1 MQPARIK
8 LHAKEHTKRKPQ
20 KTISPHGP
28 ESPAREDRLER
39 TEGGG
44 FARMCEGHQT
54 HGRRQTEERSRHC
67 SSLEAVVVWT
77 SLGGS
82 LFSDWTQP
90 ITGEPIP
97 RSSSTSLGGSLF
109 SDRTHPFTGEPIP
122 RSSTSFT
129 STRAAQTRACMPLS
143 PPCRARASLSRCLD
157 CYLLSFGPV
166 GVFWPLCVLACFAC
180 VHISTFAA
188 LFLRMLCMN
197 DTCTI
202 YNRFCLICLTHLVS
216 SKPCCSASSTE
227 ASSSSGWTSIEVIQ
241 TVWLLV
247 YIPHF
252 DSGVKILDHGRL
264 SKRNF

>member
-8 LHAKEHTKRKPQ
+8 LHAKEHTNNPVQRPNFRGQGTKKRKPQ

-82 LFSDWTQP
+82 LFSDW
-90 ITGEPIP
+90 
-97 RSSSTSLGGSLF
+97 
-109 SDRTHPFTGEPIP
+109 THPFTGEPIP

>member
-1 MQPARIK
+1 MAPAT
-8 LHAKEHTKRKPQ
+8 ASADEPQ
-20 KTISPHGP
+20 AWCP
-28 ESPAREDRLER
+28 
-39 TEGGG
+39 
-44 FARMCEGHQT
+44 
-54 HGRRQTEERSRHC
+54 RSWQHPTNVSARHC
-67 SSLEAVVVWT
+67 QHGVRRSGAPPRTPPCYAIFCDVSLCNAA
-77 SLGGS
+77 
-82 LFSDWTQP
+82 
-90 ITGEPIP
+90 GEPIP
-97 RSSSTSLGGSLF
+97 RSSATSLGGSLF

-122 RSSTSFT
+122 GSSTSVT

-227 ASSSSGWTSIEVIQ
+227 ASSSSGWTSTEAIQ
-241 TVWLLV
+241 MLWLLV
-247 YIPHF
+247 YIRRL
-252 DSGVKILDHGRL
+252 DS
-264 SKRNF
+264 